1 MNTGLITRRDMMRG
15 MLGSVAIWPSFCLA
29 QAPGKGFKIGAC
41 DWTIGKMSD
50 PGAFEVAA
58 RIGLDGVQV
67 SLGSVGNDMHLR
79 KPEVQKAFLDASSKH
94 KVKIASIAIGEMN
107 NIPYKK
113 DDRAEQWVSDSI
125 DVCTALNCKVVLM
138 AFFGKGD
145 LQNDKEGT
153 DVVVARLKKA
163 APKAEKAGVF
173 LGIESWLSAEQH
185 MDIINRVGSSAVKVY
200 YDVANSHK
208 QGYDI
213 FKEIRFLGTEHICE
227 FHAKD
232 YQDLYGKG
240 SIDFPAVRGVMDDI
254 GYRGWLQIEGVKTPL
269 GMEESIRYDLEYLRT
284 VFPLA

>member
-1 MNTGLITRRDMMRG
+1 MIRG
-15 MLGSVAIWPSFCLA
+15 MLGGAVLWPSLCPA
-29 QAPGKGFKIGAC
+29 QAGPANGFKIGAC
-41 DWTIGKMSD
+41 DWTIGKMSSPD
-50 PGAFEVAA
+50 AFEVAK

-67 SLGSVGNDMHLR
+67 SLGSLANDMHLR
-79 KPEVQKAFLDASSKH
+79 KPEVQKSFLDASSQH
-94 KVKIASIAIGEMN
+94 KVEIASLAIGEMN
-107 NIPYKK
+107 NIPYKQ
-113 DDRAEQWVSDSI
+113 DERAEQWVLDSI

-145 LQNDKEGT
+145 LQNDKQGT

-163 APKAEKAGVF
+163 APKAEKAGVI
-173 LGIESWLSAEQH
+173 LGIESWLSAEQN
-185 MDIINRVGSSAVKVY
+185 MDIISRVGSSAVKVY

-240 SIDFPAVRGVMDDI
+240 SIDFPAVRKAMDDI
-254 GYRGWLQIEGVKTPL
+254 GYRGWLQVEGVKTPL